1 MFEDKHIPP
10 HSLEAEESVLGSA
23 LLDESAVIK
32 ILELLKEEHFYSP
45 ANQKIFRAI
54 VDLYNHNIMPDLVT
68 VTDWLR
74 RNKMLEEIGDSDYI
88 SNMVASV
95 ITTANVEHHARVVLD
110 KAIKRNLIRSS
121 MEILKNAFEDSQSA
135 AEMVDVAQNMIFQIK
150 ERGLRK
156 EPVHIREY
164 ITSILETAEKMRG
177 ERLITGVETGYF
189 GLDEKT
195 TGFQKGDFIVIAGRP
210 SMGKTAFALNI
221 AAFAAIKNNIPV
233 AIFSLEMSAEAL
245 VQRMLCSE
253 AGVNLKN
260 LRRNILSQQDWVNLA
275 TAAGN
280 LHRAPIYIDDSA
292 ALTMLELKTKARRLK
307 VEHDIQLL
315 IIDYLQLIMGTSSV
329 KQIISRQQEISDIS
343 RSLKALAKELNV
355 PLVVVSQLSR
365 MPEHRVGD
373 HRPRL
378 ADLRESG
385 AIEQDADVVI
395 FIYREE
401 IYDRDNPDVKGKAEI
416 DIAKQRNGPTGRI
429 ELGFQEDFTRFTNLL
444 PGGFETE
451 QEVEE
456 VEPF

>member
-195 TGFQKGDFIVIAGRP
+195 SGFQKGDFIVIAGRP

>member
-1 MFEDKHIPP
+1 MLEDKHIPP
-10 HSLEAEESVLGSA
+10 HSLEAEESVIGSA

-32 ILELLKEEHFYSP
+32 CLELLKEEHFYSP

-54 VDLYNHNIMPDLVT
+54 ADLYNHNVTPDLVT

-74 RNKMLEEIGDSDYI
+74 KNKLLDEVGGADYI
-88 SNMVASV
+88 SNIIASV

-110 KAIKRNLIRSS
+110 KAIKRSLIRSS
-121 MEILKNAFEDSQSA
+121 MEILKNAFEDAQSA
-135 AEMVDVAQNMIFQIK
+135 AEMVDIAQNMVFQIK

-164 ITSILETAEKMRG
+164 VTRILENAEKMRG
-177 ERLITGVETGYF
+177 ARLITGVETGYF

-195 TGFQKGDFIVIAGRP
+195 SGFQKGDFIVIAGRP

-221 AAFAAIKNNIPV
+221 AAFASIKNNIPV

-253 AGVNLKN
+253 AGVNLRN

-280 LHRAPIYIDDSA
+280 LHRAPIFIDDSA
-292 ALTMLELKTKARRLK
+292 AMTMLELKTKARRLK
-307 VEHDIQLL
+307 VEHDIQLM
-315 IIDYLQLIMGTSSV
+315 IIDYMQLIAGTAST
-329 KQIISRQQEISDIS
+329 KQVVSRQQEISEIS
-343 RSLKALAKELNV
+343 RSLKALAKELNL

-365 MPEHRVGD
+365 MPEHREKD

-395 FIYREE
+395 FIYRHEF
-401 IYDRDNPDVKGKAEI
+401 YDRDNPDVKGKAEI
-416 DIAKQRNGPTGRI
+416 DIAKQRNGPTGKI

-456 VEPF
+456 IEPF

>member
-1 MFEDKHIPP
+1 MLEDKHIPP
-10 HSLEAEESVLGSA
+10 HSLEAEESVIGSA
-23 LLDESAVIK
+23 LLDESAVVK

-54 VDLYNHNIMPDLVT
+54 IDLYNHNVAPDLVT

-74 RNKMLEEIGDSDYI
+74 KNKMLDEIGGSDYI
-88 SNMVASV
+88 SNIVAGV

-121 MEILKNAFEDSQSA
+121 MEILKNAFEDTQSA
-135 AEMVDVAQNMIFQIK
+135 AEMVDVAQNMVFQIREK
-150 ERGLRK
+150 GLRK

-177 ERLITGVETGYF
+177 ARLITGVETGF
-189 GLDEKT
+189 FTLDEKT
-195 TGFQKGDFIVIAGRP
+195 SGFQKGDFIVIAGRP
-210 SMGKTAFALNI
+210 SMGKTAFALNV
-221 AAFAAIKNNIPV
+221 ATFAAIKNNIPV
-233 AIFSLEMSAEAL
+233 AIFSLEMSAEGL

-253 AGVNLKN
+253 ASVNLRN
-260 LRRNILSQQDWVNLA
+260 LRRNILSDQDWVNLA

-280 LHRAPIYIDDSA
+280 LDRAPIYIDDSA
-292 ALTMLELKTKARRLK
+292 SLTMLELKTKARRLK
-307 VEHDIQLL
+307 VDYDIQLL
-315 IIDYLQLIMGTSSV
+315 VVDYLQMIAGTASS
-329 KQIISRQQEISDIS
+329 KQVVSRQQEISEIS
-343 RSLKALAKELNV
+343 RYLKALAKELNL

-395 FIYREE
+395 FIYRDE
-401 IYDRDNPDVKGKAEI
+401 IYHRDDPEVKGKAEI
-416 DIAKQRNGPTGRI
+416 DIAKQRNGPTGKI
-429 ELGFQEDFTRFTNLL
+429 ELGFQEDFTRFTNLV
-444 PGGFETE
+444 PGAVM

-456 VEPF
+456 IEPF